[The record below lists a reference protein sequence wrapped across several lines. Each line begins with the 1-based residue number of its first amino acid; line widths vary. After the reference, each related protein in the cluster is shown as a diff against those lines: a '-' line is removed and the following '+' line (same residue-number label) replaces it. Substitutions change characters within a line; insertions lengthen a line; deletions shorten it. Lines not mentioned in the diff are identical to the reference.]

1 MKWNENLKCTYAFI
15 LHSFLMIKG
24 LPIISVLYPFG
35 PWMNFQNYTWDS
47 LPFKIISHL
56 TMVCYHQNPIRRT
69 LGLTNT
75 LMIHCYSYNLFF
87 LAILEA
93 LVEGFILPP
102 IVTIDN
108 LELDLRFFFFFY
120 FQDDSFRCTF
130 KTVCWGIFRFTFKT
144 LRYTLSYLGTF
155 FFYHLRSLST
165 FPITLGH
172 LAPFWSF

>member
-1 MKWNENLKCTYAFI
+1 
-15 LHSFLMIKG
+15 
-24 LPIISVLYPFG
+24 
-35 PWMNFQNYTWDS
+35 
-47 LPFKIISHL
+47 
-56 TMVCYHQNPIRRT
+56 MVCYHQNPIRRT

-108 LELDLRFFFFFY
+108 LELDLRFFFFY

-130 KTVCWGIFRFTFKT
+130 KTVCLGIFRFTFKT

-155 FFYHLRSLST
+155 FFYHLRSLKHFSDHLRSLGT
-165 FPITLGH
+165 FLILLGHLDNFLITLGH
-172 LAPFWSF
+172 LDTFLITLGHSNTFIIILYHLDTL